1 MPRKAKEKEIEK
13 ENVEEVVVSPKK
25 SKSTGSSKK
34 KTVSTKKDSKT
45 EKVKKITTEKKTTA
59 VAKSTEKSD
68 KPKVSRTRT
77 KKDSDSSN
85 TDIVKATTTKTRK
98 TKSDKIVDDTVVTPT
113 LKKVTKSKKKSNTDS
128 NIDNTLLSSKK
139 KATRSKKDEQLD
151 NFEDSDNS
159 NKKGTKRRMKK
170 DSTVSANKLQKA
182 EPTEASGTKSTK
194 SSKSTTPSRTKAKTS
209 KVKSDSP
216 AVSRTKSSSST
227 VSKTKKTKSATSA
240 KSKKSKTNSAEIEIL
255 EYYDLPYKYG
265 NTLVKLLAQ
274 TPKTLFVYWEIS
286 DLDIANYKEKYG
298 DNFFFITKPILI
310 VHNLTLDET
319 YEVEINDFANCWYLN
334 IENADCKYDIE
345 LARKFIQSPITKAAK
360 KNEYLFISKSN
371 DLTAPNDHILLEKL
385 VNFVTFRDVSTGE
398 YIKKNIKSF
407 KFLNDLYEFYK
418 NMYKDE
424 ILNNPSTN
432 FSI

>member
-113 LKKVTKSKKKSNTDS
+113 SKKVTKSKKKSNTDS

-159 NKKGTKRRMKK
+159 NKK
-170 DSTVSANKLQKA
+170 
-182 EPTEASGTKSTK
+182 GTKSTK

-398 YIKKNIKSF
+398 HIKKNIKSF

-424 ILNNPSTN
+424 ILNNPSSN

>member
-59 VAKSTEKSD
+59 VAKSTKKSD

-77 KKDSDSSN
+77 
-85 TDIVKATTTKTRK
+85 
-98 TKSDKIVDDTVVTPT
+98 
-113 LKKVTKSKKKSNTDS
+113 
-128 NIDNTLLSSKK
+128 
-139 KATRSKKDEQLD
+139 
-151 NFEDSDNS
+151 
-159 NKKGTKRRMKK
+159 KK

-194 SSKSTTPSRTKAKTS
+194 SSKSTTPSGTKAKTS

-398 YIKKNIKSF
+398 HIKKNIKSF

-424 ILNNPSTN
+424 ILNNPSSN

>member
-98 TKSDKIVDDTVVTPT
+98 TKSDKIVDDAVVTPT
-113 LKKVTKSKKKSNTDS
+113 SKKVTKSKKKSNTDS

-151 NFEDSDNS
+151 NFENSDNS
-159 NKKGTKRRMKK
+159 NKK
-170 DSTVSANKLQKA
+170 
-182 EPTEASGTKSTK
+182 GTKSTK

-216 AVSRTKSSSST
+216 A

-398 YIKKNIKSF
+398 HIKKNIKSF

-424 ILNNPSTN
+424 ILNNPSSN

>member
-34 KTVSTKKDSKT
+34 KTVSTNKDSKT

-85 TDIVKATTTKTRK
+85 TDIVKATTTNTRK
-98 TKSDKIVDDTVVTPT
+98 TKSDKIVDDAVVTPT
-113 LKKVTKSKKKSNTDS
+113 SKKVTKSKKKSNTDS

-139 KATRSKKDEQLD
+139 KATRSKKDEPLD
-151 NFEDSDNS
+151 NFEDSENSNNS

-182 EPTEASGTKSTK
+182 KPTEASVTKSTK

-216 AVSRTKSSSST
+216 AVS
-227 VSKTKKTKSATSA
+227 KTKKTKSATSA
-240 KSKKSKTNSAEIEIL
+240 KSKTNSAEIEIL

-345 LARKFIQSPITKAAK
+345 LARKFIQSPITKTAK

-398 YIKKNIKSF
+398 HIKKNIKSF

-424 ILNNPSTN
+424 ILNNPSSN

>member
-159 NKKGTKRRMKK
+159 NNSNKK
-170 DSTVSANKLQKA
+170 
-182 EPTEASGTKSTK
+182 GTKSTK

-398 YIKKNIKSF
+398 HIKKNIKSF

-424 ILNNPSTN
+424 ILNNPSSN

>member
-159 NKKGTKRRMKK
+159 NKK
-170 DSTVSANKLQKA
+170 
-182 EPTEASGTKSTK
+182 GTKSTK

-398 YIKKNIKSF
+398 HIKKNIKSF

-424 ILNNPSTN
+424 ILNNPSSN

>member
-98 TKSDKIVDDTVVTPT
+98 TKSDKIVDDAVVTPT
-113 LKKVTKSKKKSNTDS
+113 SKKVTKSKKKSNTDS

-139 KATRSKKDEQLD
+139 KATRSKKDEPLD

-159 NKKGTKRRMKK
+159 NKK
-170 DSTVSANKLQKA
+170 
-182 EPTEASGTKSTK
+182 GTKSTK

-216 AVSRTKSSSST
+216 A

-398 YIKKNIKSF
+398 HIKKNIKSF

-424 ILNNPSTN
+424 ILNNPSSN

>member
-85 TDIVKATTTKTRK
+85 TDIVKATTAKTRK

-159 NKKGTKRRMKK
+159 NNSNKK
-170 DSTVSANKLQKA
+170 
-182 EPTEASGTKSTK
+182 GTKSTK

-398 YIKKNIKSF
+398 HIKKNIKSF

-424 ILNNPSTN
+424 ILNNPSSN

>member
-159 NKKGTKRRMKK
+159 NNSNKK
-170 DSTVSANKLQKA
+170 
-182 EPTEASGTKSTK
+182 GTKSTK

-424 ILNNPSTN
+424 ILNNPSSN

>member
-113 LKKVTKSKKKSNTDS
+113 LKKVTKSKKKSNTNS

-159 NKKGTKRRMKK
+159 NNSNKK
-170 DSTVSANKLQKA
+170 
-182 EPTEASGTKSTK
+182 GTKSTK

-345 LARKFIQSPITKAAK
+345 LARKFIQSPITKTAK

-398 YIKKNIKSF
+398 HIKKNIKSF

-424 ILNNPSTN
+424 ILNNPSSN

>member
-159 NKKGTKRRMKK
+159 NKK
-170 DSTVSANKLQKA
+170 
-182 EPTEASGTKSTK
+182 GTKSTK

-424 ILNNPSTN
+424 ILNNPSSN

>member
-77 KKDSDSSN
+77 KKDS
-85 TDIVKATTTKTRK
+85 
-98 TKSDKIVDDTVVTPT
+98 
-113 LKKVTKSKKKSNTDS
+113 
-128 NIDNTLLSSKK
+128 
-139 KATRSKKDEQLD
+139 
-151 NFEDSDNS
+151 
-159 NKKGTKRRMKK
+159 
-170 DSTVSANKLQKA
+170 TVSANKLQKA

-240 KSKKSKTNSAEIEIL
+240 KSKTNSAEIEIL

-398 YIKKNIKSF
+398 HIKKNIKSF

-424 ILNNPSTN
+424 ILNNPSSN

>member
-159 NKKGTKRRMKK
+159 NKK
-170 DSTVSANKLQKA
+170 
-182 EPTEASGTKSTK
+182 GTKSTK

-398 YIKKNIKSF
+398 HIKKNIKSF
-407 KFLNDLYEFYK
+407 KFLNDLYELYK

-424 ILNNPSTN
+424 ILNNPSSN

>member
-34 KTVSTKKDSKT
+34 KNVSTKKDSKT

-151 NFEDSDNS
+151 NFENSDNS
-159 NKKGTKRRMKK
+159 NKK
-170 DSTVSANKLQKA
+170 
-182 EPTEASGTKSTK
+182 GTKSTK

-240 KSKKSKTNSAEIEIL
+240 KSKKSKTNSAEIEIS

-398 YIKKNIKSF
+398 HIKKNIKSF

-424 ILNNPSTN
+424 ILNNPSSN

>member
-68 KPKVSRTRT
+68 KSKVSRTRT

-113 LKKVTKSKKKSNTDS
+113 LKKVTKSKKKSNTNS

-159 NKKGTKRRMKK
+159 NNSNKK
-170 DSTVSANKLQKA
+170 
-182 EPTEASGTKSTK
+182 GTKSTK

-398 YIKKNIKSF
+398 HIKKNIKSF

-424 ILNNPSTN
+424 ILNNPSSN

>member
-113 LKKVTKSKKKSNTDS
+113 LKKVTKSKKKSNTNS

-159 NKKGTKRRMKK
+159 NNSNKK
-170 DSTVSANKLQKA
+170 
-182 EPTEASGTKSTK
+182 GTKSTK

-398 YIKKNIKSF
+398 HIKKNIKSF

-424 ILNNPSTN
+424 ILNNPSSN

>member
-139 KATRSKKDEQLD
+139 KATRSKKDEPLD

-159 NKKGTKRRMKK
+159 NNSNKKGTKRRTKK

-182 EPTEASGTKSTK
+182 KPTEASGTKSTK

-216 AVSRTKSSSST
+216 AVS
-227 VSKTKKTKSATSA
+227 KTKKTKSATSA
-240 KSKKSKTNSAEIEIL
+240 KSKTNSAEIEIL

-398 YIKKNIKSF
+398 HIKKNIKSF

-424 ILNNPSTN
+424 ILNNPSSN

>member
-34 KTVSTKKDSKT
+34 KTVSTNKDSKT

-159 NKKGTKRRMKK
+159 NKK
-170 DSTVSANKLQKA
+170 
-182 EPTEASGTKSTK
+182 GTKSTK

-398 YIKKNIKSF
+398 HIKKNIKSF

-424 ILNNPSTN
+424 ILNNPSSN

>member
-98 TKSDKIVDDTVVTPT
+98 TKSDKIVDDAVVTPT
-113 LKKVTKSKKKSNTDS
+113 SKKVTKSKKKSNTDS
-128 NIDNTLLSSKK
+128 SIDNTLLSSKK
-139 KATRSKKDEQLD
+139 KATRSKKDEPLD

-159 NKKGTKRRMKK
+159 NNSNKK
-170 DSTVSANKLQKA
+170 
-182 EPTEASGTKSTK
+182 GTKSTK

-216 AVSRTKSSSST
+216 A

-345 LARKFIQSPITKAAK
+345 LARKFIQSPITKTAK

-398 YIKKNIKSF
+398 HIKKNIKSF

-424 ILNNPSTN
+424 ILNNPSSN

>member
-1 MPRKAKEKEIEK
+1 MLYQ
-13 ENVEEVVVSPKK
+13 
-25 SKSTGSSKK
+25 
-34 KTVSTKKDSKT
+34 
-45 EKVKKITTEKKTTA
+45 
-59 VAKSTEKSD
+59 
-68 KPKVSRTRT
+68 
-77 KKDSDSSN
+77 
-85 TDIVKATTTKTRK
+85 TRK

-151 NFEDSDNS
+151 NFEDSDNSNNS

-298 DNFFFITKPILI
+298 NNFFFITKPILI

-398 YIKKNIKSF
+398 HIKKNIKSF

-424 ILNNPSTN
+424 ILNNPSSN

>member
-1 MPRKAKEKEIEK
+1 MPRKAKEKEIENT
-13 ENVEEVVVSPKK
+13 NVEEIVVSSKK
-25 SKSTGSSKK
+25 STNSSKK

-45 EKVKKITTEKKTTA
+45 ENVKKITTEKKIKD

-68 KPKVSRTRT
+68 KPKVSKTRAP
-77 KKDSDSSN
+77 KNSGASN
-85 TDIVKATTTKTRK
+85 TDIVKATTTKKRR
-98 TKSDKIVDDTVVTPT
+98 TKSDKIVDDPVIEPTV
-113 LKKVTKSKKKSNTDS
+113 KKATKSVKKSNTDNNS
-128 NIDNTLLSSKK
+128 DNTMSSSKK
-139 KATRSKKDEQLD
+139 
-151 NFEDSDNS
+151 
-159 NKKGTKRRMKK
+159 
-170 DSTVSANKLQKA
+170 
-182 EPTEASGTKSTK
+182 KSTK
-194 SSKSTTPSRTKAKTS
+194 SSSTTA
-209 KVKSDSP
+209 
-216 AVSRTKSSSST
+216 
-227 VSKTKKTKSATSA
+227 SKTKKAKSATSA
-240 KSKKSKTNSAEIEIL
+240 KSKKSKTNSVEIEIL

-286 DLDIANYKEKYG
+286 DLDISNYKEKYG

-345 LARKFIQSPITKAAK
+345 LARKFIQSPITKTAK

-385 VNFVTFRDVSTGE
+385 TNFVTFKDVSTGE
-398 YIKKNIKSF
+398 HIKKNIKSF

-424 ILNNPSTN
+424 ILSNPSSN

>member
-98 TKSDKIVDDTVVTPT
+98 TKSDKIVDDAVVTPT
-113 LKKVTKSKKKSNTDS
+113 SKKVTKSKKKSNTDS

-139 KATRSKKDEQLD
+139 KATRSKKDEPLD

-182 EPTEASGTKSTK
+182 KPTEASGTKSTK

-216 AVSRTKSSSST
+216 A

-360 KNEYLFISKSN
+360 KNKYLFISKSN

-398 YIKKNIKSF
+398 HIKKNIKSF

-424 ILNNPSTN
+424 ILNNPSSN

>member
-45 EKVKKITTEKKTTA
+45 KKVKKITTEKKTTA

-98 TKSDKIVDDTVVTPT
+98 TKSDKIVDDAVVTPT
-113 LKKVTKSKKKSNTDS
+113 SKKVTKSKKKSNTDS

-139 KATRSKKDEQLD
+139 KATRSKKDEPLD

-159 NKKGTKRRMKK
+159 NNSNKK
-170 DSTVSANKLQKA
+170 
-182 EPTEASGTKSTK
+182 GTKSTK

-216 AVSRTKSSSST
+216 AVSRTKSSSTT

-398 YIKKNIKSF
+398 HIKKNIKSF

-424 ILNNPSTN
+424 ILNNPSSN